1 MNFFHDDSF
10 FYMKTAVNLA
20 TGMGSTFDGINETNG
35 YHPLWFGLLALTFTV
50 MKLFVQL
57 SPEVVMRVVFFVH
70 LAFCAGILSVN
81 FKLLS
86 LIVPRGTLRRS
97 FLILALALVIPV
109 LIRDFGVESHP
120 AILIISV
127 YFLARANEARV
138 SKSKPFLRAGLLAL
152 LFLARTDLLYSV
164 IPALILAEV
173 VTIRPEVR
181 WREMA
186 IVTLVTGS
194 TAILYFVY
202 NYLSYGY
209 IFQISAAISNAFPD
223 TVIMKNFHKLFYNL
237 HNLLNITSRFLI
249 VVLSAVVFVYRRNV
263 YQREFSVTLL
273 FACLGSV
280 AFCCLHIVFNNY
292 GLREW
297 YITMPDY
304 IALLILVLAFIQ
316 TGRFYKPVVAG
327 LTIVAVVGF
336 YVLRI
341 DSDKFDSV
349 YHYSQL
355 LKQST
360 HESDRIFQTDFSGLT
375 GFFSERKVVNGDG
388 FINSFEYRD
397 YVTSGRLNEYFTDY
411 AITHY
416 STYTFN
422 KPDQKGSTFRDFIAG
437 IYIADYEAVIRRKN
451 EVLQVPYSFRHGP
464 SSYFGFWYLFK
475 TGNGFQIRVIAERPG

>member
-1 MNFFHDDSF
+1 M
-10 FYMKTAVNLA
+10 
-20 TGMGSTFDGINETNG
+20 
-35 YHPLWFGLLALTFTV
+35 
-50 MKLFVQL
+50 
-57 SPEVVMRVVFFVH
+57 
-70 LAFCAGILSVN
+70 
-81 FKLLS
+81 
-86 LIVPRGTLRRS
+86 
-97 FLILALALVIPV
+97 
-109 LIRDFGVESHP
+109 
-120 AILIISV
+120 
-127 YFLARANEARV
+127 
-138 SKSKPFLRAGLLAL
+138 
-152 LFLARTDLLYSV
+152 
-164 IPALILAEV
+164 
-173 VTIRPEVR
+173 
-181 WREMA
+181 
-186 IVTLVTGS
+186 
-194 TAILYFVY
+194 
-202 NYLSYGY
+202 
-209 IFQISAAISNAFPD
+209 
-223 TVIMKNFHKLFYNL
+223 
-237 HNLLNITSRFLI
+237 
-249 VVLSAVVFVYRRNV
+249 
-263 YQREFSVTLL
+263 
-273 FACLGSV
+273 
-280 AFCCLHIVFNNY
+280 
-292 GLREW
+292 
-297 YITMPDY
+297 
-304 IALLILVLAFIQ
+304 
-316 TGRFYKPVVAG
+316 
-327 LTIVAVVGF
+327 TIVAVVGF